1 MEPTDIDE
9 VQLDL
14 EADASTETRAEVQ
27 TAVSPDRGVQSDP
40 ATAAFARLES
50 EMALMRRAVEH
61 LAAERADIVIPD
73 YEATLAEMSKRLGA
87 IRGSIDD
94 IAEHPAMQVTPDSF
108 GRRIE
113 AAAEAARRG
122 DQGRI
127 NDAQREL
134 RQATQDMRAVTSQAR
149 TSADQRRRML
159 QAVGGGAL
167 AGILLWSF
175 FPGTIARAAPENWHW
190 PERMARHVLG
200 DRTIIDAGIHLIRSQ
215 NPKAWEDIAYTAKIS
230 DANADAIEDCKGKA
244 DRAGRP
250 VDCVLRIGS

>member
-1 MEPTDIDE
+1 MESTDTEE

-14 EADASTETRAEVQ
+14 EAEADTETGAEVQ
-27 TAVSPDRGVQSDP
+27 AEVSPDPEVQNDP
-40 ATAAFARLES
+40 ATEAFARLEG

-61 LAAERADIVIPD
+61 LAAERADIIIPD
-73 YEATLAEMSKRLGA
+73 YEATLAEMSKRLVA
-87 IRGSIDD
+87 ISGSIDD

-113 AAAEAARRG
+113 AAADAARRG

-127 NDAQREL
+127 NDAHREL
-134 RQATQDMRAVTSQAR
+134 RQATHDMRAVTSHAR
-149 TSADQRRRML
+149 TSADQRLMVL
-159 QAVGGGAL
+159 QAVSGGAL

-175 FPGTIARAAPENWHW
+175 FPGTIARAAPESWHW

-200 DRTIIDAGIHLIRSQ
+200 DRTIIDAGIRLIRSQ
-215 NPKAWEDIAYTAKIS
+215 NTKAWEEIAYAAKIS
-230 DANADAIEDCKGKA
+230 DANDDAIEGCKGKA